1 MSSSTIV
8 QTVTPAAALQ
18 CAGLDLHFAAVGGP
32 VIVVLS
38 ELDDAGMPGIAAVVR
53 RLEPAQINVAGLATR
68 VTWPAPVL
76 MRARTGYAISVSAAD
91 TQTALEVAQVGE
103 ASQGGGGWVTAA
115 QAEVGQMLEIN
126 ASAIVTRHTNRM
138 LRFELLAVQYTAN
151 SKTVTL
157 GTQAVA
163 NATSLMLNAGASQP
177 EPTARISYALE
188 LLDAGGALQQTI
200 EADVG
205 QPVKLS
211 AAHNGSV
218 RVRATLRVGDNGL
231 GAVLDAAP
239 LLLVGS
245 LLNAGTYI
253 TPSIATAGGTDLRVL
268 FVGDIPAGAAVAVH
282 MQVAASQQW
291 QEVPYLSSSQQ
302 TAGSIEITHR
312 LQGINATSLRL
323 RLTLT
328 GTTTARPKVR
338 DLRAVI
344 L

>member
-8 QTVTPAAALQ
+8 QTITPAAALQ

-38 ELDDAGMPGIAAVVR
+38 ELDDAGMPGLAAVVQ
-53 RLEPAQINVAGLATR
+53 RLEPAQINTAGQATR

-76 MRARTGYAISVSAAD
+76 MRAKTGYAICISAAD

-103 ASQGGGGWVTAA
+103 ASQGGGWVTAA

-126 ASAIVTRHTNRM
+126 ASGIVTRHANRM
-138 LRFELLAVQYTAN
+138 LRFELLAVQYTA
-151 SKTVTL
+151 STKTVTL
-157 GTQAVA
+157 GTQAVV
-163 NATSLMLNAGASQP
+163 NATSLMLNAGTSQP

-188 LLDAGGALQQTI
+188 LLDAAGALQQSI

-205 QPVKLS
+205 QPVKL
-211 AAHNGSV
+211 AGAHTGSV

-253 TPSIATAGGTDLRVL
+253 TPSIASAGGTDLRVV

-282 MQVAASQQW
+282 AQLAASQQW
-291 QEVPYLSSSQQ
+291 QEVPYLSSSPQ
-302 TAGSIEITHR
+302 TAGSIELTHR
-312 LQGINATSLRL
+312 LQGINTTSLRL

>member
-126 ASAIVTRHTNRM
+126 ASAIVTRHTNR
-138 LRFELLAVQYTAN
+138 
-151 SKTVTL
+151 
-157 GTQAVA
+157 
-163 NATSLMLNAGASQP
+163 
-177 EPTARISYALE
+177 
-188 LLDAGGALQQTI
+188 
-200 EADVG
+200 
-205 QPVKLS
+205 
-211 AAHNGSV
+211 
-218 RVRATLRVGDNGL
+218 
-231 GAVLDAAP
+231 
-239 LLLVGS
+239 
-245 LLNAGTYI
+245 
-253 TPSIATAGGTDLRVL
+253 
-268 FVGDIPAGAAVAVH
+268 
-282 MQVAASQQW
+282 
-291 QEVPYLSSSQQ
+291 
-302 TAGSIEITHR
+302 
-312 LQGINATSLRL
+312 
-323 RLTLT
+323 
-328 GTTTARPKVR
+328 
-338 DLRAVI
+338 
-344 L
+344 

>member
-8 QTVTPAAALQ
+8 QPITPAAALQ
-18 CAGLDLHFAAVGGP
+18 CAGLDLHFAAVAGP

-38 ELDDAGMPGIAAVVR
+38 ELDDAGMPGLAAVVQ
-53 RLEPAQINVAGLATR
+53 RLEPAQINTAGLATR
-68 VTWPAPVL
+68 VTWQAPVL
-76 MRARTGYAISVSAAD
+76 LRAKTGYAISISAAD
-91 TQTALEVAQVGE
+91 TQTALQVAQVGE
-103 ASQGGGGWVTAA
+103 ASQGGGWVTAA

-126 ASAIVTRHTNRM
+126 ASGIVTRHANRM
-138 LRFELLAVQYTAN
+138 LRFELLAVQYTAT

-188 LLDAGGALQQTI
+188 LLDAAGALQQTI
-200 EADVG
+200 EADVS
-205 QPVKLS
+205 QPVKR
-211 AAHNGSV
+211 AAGHTGSV

-231 GAVLDAAP
+231 GAVLEAAP
-239 LLLVGS
+239 LLVVGR
-245 LLNAGTYI
+245 LDNAGTYI
-253 TPSIATAGGTDLRVL
+253 TPAIATAGGNDLRVV
-268 FVGDIPAGAAVAVH
+268 FVGDIPPGAAVAVH
-282 MQVAASQQW
+282 AQLGASQQW
-291 QEVPYLSSSQQ
+291 QEVPYLSSSPQ
-302 TAGSIEITHR
+302 TAGSIELTHR

-328 GTTTARPKVR
+328 GTTTARPKAR